1 MPDNK
6 AIYNENWKQWEDIK
20 RYGPMSRH
28 TQRIVKNICSTLSF
42 SSVLDVGCGPGV
54 FLDILKKRFPHIS
67 VSGTDISST
76 AIELARQKFPDSSF
90 FEIDIS
96 KETIKGEWDLVTMID
111 VAEHIENDESAFINI
126 RSFCKDYLLIVT
138 LEGMMRAFEPEVGH
152 VRNYKKGE
160 LHEKL
165 VRCGYTIIRS
175 INWGWP
181 MYSPLYRNLSQ
192 TIDAHHKPITML
204 RLLMTYVV
212 YALLSCNVP
221 QKGDL
226 IIVLAKPIRE

>member
-1 MPDNK
+1 MLDNK
-6 AIYNENWKQWEDIK
+6 AIYNENWKQWEAMK

-28 TQRIVKNICSTLSF
+28 TQRLVKNICSKLSF

-76 AIELARQKFPDSSF
+76 AIELARQKFPDASF
-90 FEIDIS
+90 FETDIS
-96 KETIKGEWDLVTMID
+96 KETIKGSWDLVTMID
-111 VAEHIENDESAFINI
+111 VAEHIEHDENAFVNI
-126 RSFCKDYLLIVT
+126 HSFCKSYLLIAT
-138 LEGMMRAFEPEVGH
+138 LEGRMRAFEPEVGH

-160 LHEKL
+160 LQEKL
-165 VRCGYTIIRS
+165 VRSGYAIVQS

-192 TIDAHHKPITML
+192 AIDAHHKPISFM
-204 RLLMTYVV
+204 RRLMTHVV
-212 YALLSCNVP
+212 YALLSCNIP

-226 IIVLAKPIRE
+226 ILVLAKPVKE